1 MNAGVV
7 DWRFSEPV
15 QGIPTTMAVR
25 ILLVDDHSVVRQ
37 GLRMFL
43 SVGGEFEVV
52 GEARDGEEA
61 IRLSSE
67 LVPDVVL
74 MDLLM
79 PVMDGITAIGHI
91 RKAQPDVEII
101 ALTSVL
107 EDASVV
113 GAVRAGAIGYLLKNT
128 EGSDL
133 RRAVR
138 AAAQGQVQLSPEAA
152 SRLMAELRQPV
163 QSESLTE
170 RETDVLKLVAA
181 GKSNKEVALALAITE
196 RTVKTHVS
204 SIMAKLDVQSRTQAA
219 LYAVR
224 SGIVSESV

>member
-1 MNAGVV
+1 M
-7 DWRFSEPV
+7 P
-15 QGIPTTMAVR
+15 IR

-61 IRLSSE
+61 VRLASE
-67 LVPDVVL
+67 LNPEVVL

-91 RKAQPDVEII
+91 RKAQPDVEVI

-128 EGSDL
+128 EGNEL

-138 AAAQGQVQLSPEAA
+138 AASQGQVQLSPEAA
-152 SRLMAELRQPV
+152 SRLMAGLRQPV
-163 QSESLTE
+163 QSESLTD

-181 GKSNKEVALALAITE
+181 GKSNKEVAVALGITE

-204 SIMAKLDVQSRTQAA
+204 SIMSKLDVQSRTQAA

-224 SGIVSESV
+224 AGIVGDAP